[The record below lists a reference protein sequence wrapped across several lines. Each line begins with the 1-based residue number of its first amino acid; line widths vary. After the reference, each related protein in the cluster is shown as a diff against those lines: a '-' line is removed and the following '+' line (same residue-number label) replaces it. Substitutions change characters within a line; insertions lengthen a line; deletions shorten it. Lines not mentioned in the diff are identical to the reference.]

1 MMLGP
6 TAVQTQRTPP
16 LNTRSAAGGF
26 DCSCRCG
33 RSDGLSRQPPDDI
46 LFGGGGAPPIAPGT
60 AGAAEVGIGEPRLRE
75 LREVDAASGVL
86 DVRSDLRG
94 LWPRSRALS
103 LAPHVADVRVKVL
116 YLEQNDLGDEDAP
129 VLAQLAVS
137 LPSLTLLGLGD
148 NCLGDEG
155 VKLVADGLASRGD
168 RLAPLQVLGLSRNRV
183 GDLGAAALA
192 DAMAQSSALEAVDL
206 RGNRLTFAGA
216 QRLAEALEHCFTIRK
231 LLLGGNAI
239 GDGGARH
246 LADML
251 GRGKSSLE
259 ELGLEENGITD
270 IGAGYL
276 AEAVRG
282 GSAVRTLVL
291 RGNPDIT
298 EVGRKKLQ
306 EVRGDIRKSGRFC
319 TVLV

>member
-1 MMLGP
+1 MPELAAVP
-6 TAVQTQRTPP
+6 TQLTPSLIAQSAV
-16 LNTRSAAGGF
+16 GGF
-26 DCSCRCG
+26 GCSCRCG
-33 RSDGLSRQPPDDI
+33 RTDRSTSNDDI
-46 LFGGGGAPPIAPGT
+46 LFGSGASKPIPPRT
-60 AGAAEVGIGEPRLRE
+60 ATASELDLSEFEVRE
-75 LREVDAASGVL
+75 LRAVDAASGVL

-103 LAPHVADVRVKVL
+103 LAPHFADGRVKVL
-116 YLEQNDLGDEDAP
+116 YLEQNDLQDEDAP
-129 VLAQLAVS
+129 MLSQLVTS

-148 NCLGDEG
+148 NCISDEG
-155 VKLVADGLASRGD
+155 MKLVADGLASRGD

-192 DAMAQSSALEAVDL
+192 EAMAQSSALEAVDL
-206 RGNRLTFAGA
+206 RGNLLTSDGA
-216 QRLAEALEHCFTIRK
+216 LRIAEALQHCFTIRK
-231 LLLGGNAI
+231 LLLGGNAV
-239 GDGGARH
+239 GDVGASH
-246 LADML
+246 LAETL
-251 GRGKSSLE
+251 QRGRSTLE

-270 IGAGYL
+270 TGAAHL

-282 GSAVRTLVL
+282 GSSVRTLLL

-298 EVGRKKLQ
+298 EAGRKQLQ